1 MANGYWRGLF
11 LRAGHSNP
19 DGTTLNFFKSSQ
31 LSASR
36 KVPKI
41 IQNGG
46 EVVSHWVDKTI
57 TTAQILALR
66 AAPITIVAAPGA
78 DKALIMTRAMMFY
91 DFNVAAYAGIAAGE
105 NLVFRYTDGS
115 GEIISEIETVGFLDQ
130 TNDELRL
137 AMPSGDT
144 ANNVDTIIPVA
155 NAVIVLNLLVGEI
168 ITGDSPLFIRF
179 FYNVISTNLS

>member
-57 TTAQILALR
+57 TTAQILALN

-78 DKALIMTRAMMFY
+78 DKALIMDKAMIFY
-91 DFNVAAYAGIAAGE
+91 DFNAAAYAGIAAGE
-105 NLVFRYTDGS
+105 NLAFRYTDGS
-115 GEIISEIETVGFLDQ
+115 GAIISEIETVGLLDAVTDQ
-130 TNDELRL
+130 LRL

-144 ANNVDTIIPVA
+144 ANNVDTITPVA
-155 NAVIVLNLLVGEI
+155 NAVIVLHLLVGEI

>member
-11 LRAGHSNP
+11 LRAGQSNP
-19 DGTTLNFFKSSQ
+19 DGTILNLFKSSQ

-41 IQNGG
+41 LQNGG
-46 EVVSHWVDKTI
+46 EVVSHFVDKTI
-57 TTAQILALR
+57 TTAEILALR
-66 AAPITIVAAPGA
+66 ATPITVVAAPGA
-78 DKALIMTRAMMFY
+78 NKALVMTRAMIFY
-91 DFNVAAYAGIAAGE
+91 DFNAAAYAGIAAGE
-105 NLVFRYTDGS
+105 NLAFRYTDGS
-115 GEIISEIETVGFLDQ
+115 GAIISEIETVGFLDSGSDQ
-130 TNDELRL
+130 LRL

-144 ANNVDTIIPVA
+144 ANAVDTITPVA
-155 NAVIVLNLLVGEI
+155 NAVIVINLLVGEI